1 MTIARNAREQPAI
14 LEAARARLVTKYRA
28 NPAPWPAGIDSASDR
43 WYGDGSAWTAERI
56 ATAPA
61 EAGQHRRGR

>member
-28 NPAPWPAGIDSASDR
+28 NPAPWPDGIDSASDP
-43 WYGDGSAWTAERI
+43 WYRYGRAWTAKRI
-56 ATAPA
+56 ATALA